1 MTNIGDIGGIA
12 YVPGICGEMKYRSA
26 VVKTGTGPDSTTGEV
41 TVHLTK
47 KTILLFLFFLLLDAS
62 RLQL

>member
-12 YVPGICGEMKYRSA
+12 YVPGICGEMKYRTA

-41 TVHLTK
+41 TVQLTK
-47 KTILLFLFFLLLDAS
+47 KQYCCFYFFLLLDAS